1 MPATSQHILVAEDN
15 LAMADVVR
23 FNLRNAGFMVTICR
37 NGQDALGTLHE
48 QTIDLLIT
56 DYQMPGLTG
65 EELCRAMRQD
75 ARLMHVPAILL
86 SAKGLELDIDS
97 LRSDL
102 GLHAVLFKPFSPR
115 ELTQLVRTTLESV
128 LKPALQTPA

>member
-1 MPATSQHILVAEDN
+1 MLATSQHILVAEDN

-23 FNLRNAGFMVTICR
+23 FNLRNAGFTVTICR

-48 QTIDLLIT
+48 QAIDLLIT

-75 ARLMHVPAILL
+75 PRLMHVPAILL
-86 SAKGLELDIDS
+86 SAKGLELDVDT
-97 LRSDL
+97 LRNEL
-102 GLHAVLFKPFSPR
+102 GLQAVLFKPFSPR